1 MGIHTRFIHAR
12 SIPLLLA
19 GLLLAAPASAAIYRW
34 TDSSGVIH
42 YSQTPPTSPERDVV
56 RLPENGSDV
65 GAVPVAAK
73 PPGKSADRPTRKKPA
88 QPAQPTKKPKAKAPE
103 SPAQRAA
110 RCSKARKTLT
120 LVQTHVRI
128 RLHEANGKVRRMTE
142 AQRQA
147 KIQAL
152 EKELAKDCS

>member
-1 MGIHTRFIHAR
+1 MGAHNLFAHTR

-56 RLPENGSDV
+56 RLPESGSDV
-65 GAVPVAAK
+65 GAVPVVAK
-73 PPGKSADRPTRKKPA
+73 PSGKSADRPAAKKPA
-88 QPAQPTKKPKAKAPE
+88 QPAKKPGAKAPE
-103 SPAQRAA
+103 SPAQHAA
-110 RCSKARKTLT
+110 RCRKARKTLT
-120 LVQTHVRI
+120 LVRTHTRI
-128 RLHEANGKVRRMTE
+128 RLHEANGKVRRMSE

>member
-1 MGIHTRFIHAR
+1 MGVHTLFTHAR

-42 YSQTPPTSPERDVV
+42 YSQTPPANPERDLV
-56 RLPENGSDV
+56 RLPENGSGV
-65 GAVPVAAK
+65 GAVPVVAK
-73 PPGKSADRPTRKKPA
+73 PPGKSADRPAGKKPDH
-88 QPAQPTKKPKAKAPE
+88 PGKGPKAKTPE
-103 SPAQRAA
+103 NPAQHAA
-110 RCSKARKTLT
+110 RCRKTRKTLT
-120 LVQTHVRI
+120 LIQTHARI
-128 RLHEANGKVRRMTE
+128 RLHEANGKVRRMSE

-147 KIQAL
+147 KIRAL

>member
-1 MGIHTRFIHAR
+1 MGAHTLFAHTR

-56 RLPENGSDV
+56 RLHENGSVV
-65 GAVPVAAK
+65 GAVPVVAK
-73 PPGKSADRPTRKKPA
+73 PPGKSADRPAGKKPD
-88 QPAQPTKKPKAKAPE
+88 QPAKKPKAKPPE

-110 RCSKARKTLT
+110 RCRKARKILT
-120 LVQTHVRI
+120 LVRTHTRI
-128 RLHEANGKVRRMTE
+128 RLHEANGKVRRMSA
-142 AQRQA
+142 AQRKA
-147 KIQAL
+147 KIRAL
-152 EKELAKDCS
+152 KKELANDCP